1 MYTELPVNAQDM
13 LILSLRI
20 KHAEFGNVGA
30 GHTEQYN
37 TWASHSSRAYFL
49 NKQKVAGNL
58 ENANS

>member
-20 KHAEFGNVGA
+20 KHVEFGNVGT

-37 TWASHSSRAYFL
+37 T
-49 NKQKVAGNL
+49 
-58 ENANS
+58 